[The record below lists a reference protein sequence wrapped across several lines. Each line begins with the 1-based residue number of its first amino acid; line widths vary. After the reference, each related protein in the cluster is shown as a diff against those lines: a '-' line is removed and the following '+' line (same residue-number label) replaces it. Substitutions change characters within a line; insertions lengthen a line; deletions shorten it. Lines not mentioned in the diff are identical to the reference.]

1 MSSMTAT
8 PPAAAVAPAA
18 YMTLSAPRLPRA
30 TARAGNAAATAQS
43 FEAVFVG
50 QMIRI
55 MMDTAP
61 ADGPFT
67 GGHGEEM
74 FRGVLAEKMG
84 DAIAA
89 RGGFGLAPAVMTQI
103 LRMQGATA

>member
-1 MSSMTAT
+1 MDSS
-8 PPAAAVAPAA
+8 
-18 YMTLSAPRLPRA
+18 LSAPLPAA
-30 TARAGNAAATAQS
+30 TPAPQPRRSPTDPAATAQS

-50 QMIRI
+50 QMVRI

-61 ADGPFT
+61 SDGPFS

-84 DAIAA
+84 DAIAR
-89 RGGFGLAPAVMTQI
+89 RGGFGLAPAVLNQI
-103 LRMQGATA
+103 ITLQEGGA